1 MDPPTTLQKFEK
13 KPNNG
18 FYIKPYPFPFFVFE
32 CSQAE
37 MALPISLR
45 LPATPDLRSPP
56 EQPRRFRTFPQVS
69 LTSTLRF
76 SGPRARLSTTFR
88 AIEKGRESAERE
100 TAETP
105 GSDPGET
112 SGPPPEPSN
121 GAELSEIGRE
131 IKKAMEQRKEKAE
144 SDLLSGVGEEV
155 REIEWPAF
163 GKVLGTTG
171 VVLGVIAGS
180 SVALLT
186 VNAVLAEL
194 SDKVFA
200 GKGIQDFFG

>member
-1 MDPPTTLQKFEK
+1 
-13 KPNNG
+13 
-18 FYIKPYPFPFFVFE
+18 
-32 CSQAE
+32 

-45 LPATPDLRSPP
+45 LPATPKIRSPVSF
-56 EQPRRFRTFPQVS
+56 RRFGCPQVS
-69 LTSTLRF
+69 VAS
-76 SGPRARLSTTFR
+76 SNCCPCPRTRICTTFR
-88 AIEKGRESAERE
+88 AVEEGRESAEQE
-100 TAETP
+100 TARAPE
-105 GSDPGET
+105 SDPAEP
-112 SGPPPEPSN
+112 SGPTSEPSA
-121 GAELSEIGRE
+121 GAELSEIGAE
-131 IKKAMEQRKEKAE
+131 IKRAMEQRKEKAE
-144 SDLLSGVGEEV
+144 SDLLSGVGEEI

-180 SVALLT
+180 SIALLT